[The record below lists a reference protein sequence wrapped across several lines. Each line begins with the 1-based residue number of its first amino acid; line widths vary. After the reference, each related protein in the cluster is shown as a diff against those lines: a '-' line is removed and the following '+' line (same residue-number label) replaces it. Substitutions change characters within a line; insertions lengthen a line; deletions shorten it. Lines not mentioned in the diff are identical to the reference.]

1 MSLYTGRSFYRQS
14 AGKLSTAYKDIL
26 YVAEGV
32 SGAVLLGFIFY
43 NSIIGAVPPA
53 VFVPFYIH
61 IRRKNN
67 TKKEKQR
74 ILEEFKEG
82 MNAVAVALRAGY
94 SVENAFIEAGRVLGT
109 MSGTGSEKTDFFGYI
124 RSQLSV
130 NINIED
136 ALATLAH
143 KLDVP
148 DIVSFAE
155 VFAYAK
161 RSGGNMVEIIQDTV
175 NTISDKADTA
185 REISVLISAKQLEQV
200 IMDVVPIGIIL
211 YLRFTAWELISR
223 MYGNLYGAAVMT
235 ICLAVYMLAVF
246 ISLKIADIRV

>member
-1 MSLYTGRSFYRQS
+1 
-14 AGKLSTAYKDIL
+14 
-26 YVAEGV
+26 
-32 SGAVLLGFIFY
+32 
-43 NSIIGAVPPA
+43 
-53 VFVPFYIH
+53 
-61 IRRKNN
+61 
-67 TKKEKQR
+67 
-74 ILEEFKEG
+74 
-82 MNAVAVALRAGY
+82 MNAVAIALRAGY
-94 SVENAFIEAGRVLGT
+94 SVENAFIEAGREVET
-109 MSGTGSEKTDFFGYI
+109 MSGTGSGRTDFFGYI

-223 MYGNLYGAAVMT
+223 MYGNLYGITVMT